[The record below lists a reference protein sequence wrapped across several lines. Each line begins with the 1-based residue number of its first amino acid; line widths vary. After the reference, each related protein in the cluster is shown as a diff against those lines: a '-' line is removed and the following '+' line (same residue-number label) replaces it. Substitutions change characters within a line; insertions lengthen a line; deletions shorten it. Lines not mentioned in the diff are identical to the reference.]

1 MKKIFF
7 NIISIVFIMST
18 VLIQLPVKAVT
29 EDNKI
34 IIQKSE
40 KDFIIYFKDICNNQ
54 FNFAFSINKDTKK
67 EDLIFISSVED
78 KIQDERLNTAYT
90 NEKIYDKYF
99 KENDKQAYIWIKDSN
114 GDYKLEGEK
123 IDLSKNI
130 MTDSQIEYVDNTTKR
145 IKGEEKNSSITNVW
159 TDDDNVKHTVVL
171 SQYVISKE
179 ENTEYYYKIVKIPNG
194 ETKGDNAKL
203 YDLANKLQDG
213 ISSKYEKF
221 EIQKEFYDLY
231 NKLYPEN
238 NDSKWEKTEDGYI
251 VEPKDT
257 ITGDRY
263 IIWLKA
269 VKDDGE
275 TTKDVKF
282 LLCYQE
288 DDEEKEKYTPVEVVK
303 TPKTYDS
310 KVLLIAFGVIVA
322 LIVVVLYLKRKS
334 ESNK

>member
-1 MKKIFF
+1 MKKILL
-7 NIISIVFIMST
+7 NIITIVFIMSIL
-18 VLIQLPVKAVT
+18 LIQLPVKAAT

-34 IIQKSE
+34 IIQKSNKE
-40 KDFIIYFKDICNNQ
+40 FIIYYKDICNNQ
-54 FNFAFSINKDTKK
+54 FNFAFSTDKDTAK

-99 KENDKQAYIWIKDSN
+99 KDNDKQAYIWIKNTN
-114 GDYKLEGEK
+114 GDYMLNAEK

-145 IKGEEKNSSITNVW
+145 IKGEERNSSITNVW
-159 TDDDNVKHTVVL
+159 TDDDNVKHTVIL

-179 ENTEYYYKIVKIPNG
+179 ADTEYYYQMVKIPNG
-194 ETKGDNAKL
+194 ETKGDNAKF
-203 YDLANKLQDG
+203 YDIASKLQEG

-221 EIQKEFYDLY
+221 ETQKEFYDLY
-231 NKLYPEN
+231 NKLYPED

-263 IIWLKA
+263 IIWIKA
-269 VKDDGE
+269 VKDGE

-282 LLCYQE
+282 LLCYQK
-288 DDEEKEKYTPVEVVK
+288 DDEKKEKYTPVEVVK

-310 KVLLIAFGVIVA
+310 KVLLVAFGVIVA

-334 ESNK
+334 DSSK

>member
-1 MKKIFF
+1 MKKIFL
-7 NIISIVFIMST
+7 NIITIVFIVSIL
-18 VLIQLPVKAVT
+18 LIQLPVKAAT
-29 EDNKI
+29 EDDI
-34 IIQKSE
+34 IVIQKSE
-40 KDFIIYFKDICNNQ
+40 KEFIIYYKDICKNQ
-54 FNFAFSINKDTKK
+54 FNFAFSTNKDTAK
-67 EDLIFISSVED
+67 EDLIFISSAED

-99 KENDKQAYIWIKDSN
+99 KENDNQSYIWIKDSN

-123 IDLSKNI
+123 IDLSRNI
-130 MTDSQIEYVDNTTKR
+130 MTDSQIDYVNNTTKR
-145 IKGEEKNSSITNVW
+145 INGEEKNSSITNVW
-159 TDDDNVKHTVVL
+159 TDDDNIKHTVIL

-179 ENTEYYYKIVKIPNG
+179 ANTEYYYQIVKVPNG

-203 YDLANKLQDG
+203 YDLASKLQEG
-213 ISSKYEKF
+213 ISSKFEKF
-221 EIQKEFYDLY
+221 EIQKEFYHLY
-231 NKLYPEN
+231 NKLYPKD

-251 VEPKDT
+251 VEPNDT

-269 VKDDGE
+269 VKDGE

-288 DDEEKEKYTPVEVVK
+288 DDEQKEKYTPVEVVK

-334 ESNK
+334 ESSK

>member
-7 NIISIVFIMST
+7 NIISIVFIMSI

-40 KDFIIYFKDICNNQ
+40 KDFIIYYKEFCNNQ
-54 FNFAFSINKDTKK
+54 FNFAFSTDKDTKK

-90 NEKIYDKYF
+90 NEKIFDDYF

-114 GDYKLEGEK
+114 GDYKIEGEK
-123 IDLSKNI
+123 IDLSKNV

-159 TDDDNVKHTVVL
+159 TDKDKVKHTVIL
-171 SQYVISKE
+171 SQYEIAKE
-179 ENTEYYYKIVKIPNG
+179 ANTEYYYQLVKIPNG

-203 YDLANKLQDG
+203 YDLASKLQEG

-231 NKLYPEN
+231 NKLYPKD

-251 VEPKDT
+251 VEPNDT

-269 VKDDGE
+269 VKDGKI
-275 TTKDVKF
+275 TKDAKF

-288 DDEEKEKYTPVEVVK
+288 DDEEKEKYTPMEVVR

-310 KVLLIAFGVIVA
+310 KVLLIAFGLIVA
-322 LIVVVLYLKRKS
+322 LIIVVLYLKRKS

>member
-7 NIISIVFIMST
+7 NIISIMFIMSI
-18 VLIQLPVKAVT
+18 VFFQLPVKAVT
-29 EDNKI
+29 EENTI

-54 FNFAFSINKDTKK
+54 FNFAFSTNKDTKR

-90 NEKIYDKYF
+90 NEKIYDQYF

-179 ENTEYYYKIVKIPNG
+179 ENTEYYYQIVKISKG

-203 YDLANKLQDG
+203 YDLASKLQEG
-213 ISSKYEKF
+213 ISNKYEKF
-221 EIQKEFYDLY
+221 ETQKEFYDLY
-231 NKLYPEN
+231 NKLYPEDK
-238 NDSKWEKTEDGYI
+238 DSKWEKTEDGYI

-269 VKDDGE
+269 VKDGE

>member
-7 NIISIVFIMST
+7 NIISIMFIMSI
-18 VLIQLPVKAVT
+18 VFFQLPVKAVT
-29 EDNKI
+29 EENTI

-40 KDFIIYFKDICNNQ
+40 KDFIIYYKDICNNQ
-54 FNFAFSINKDTKK
+54 FNFAFSTNKDTKK
-67 EDLIFISSVED
+67 EDLVFISSVED

-90 NEKIYDKYF
+90 NEKIYDQYF
-99 KENDKQAYIWIKDSN
+99 KENDKQAYIWIKDTN
-114 GDYKLEGEK
+114 GDYKIEGEK

-179 ENTEYYYKIVKIPNG
+179 ENTEYYYQMVKIPKG

-203 YDLANKLQDG
+203 YDLASKLQEG

-221 EIQKEFYDLY
+221 ETQKEFYDLY
-231 NKLYPEN
+231 NKLYPEDK
-238 NDSKWEKTEDGYI
+238 DSKWEKTEDGYI

-269 VKDDGE
+269 VKNGE